1 MGAPFLFILPLM
13 IGTYIRGADHAKML
27 AGAVIWLIFD
37 LPLAWL
43 LGPAM
48 VGLLLAIHS
57 KPVGTDYF
65 FGDCGRGLLGV
76 AIGASITHEHIDWM
90 LNHPDL
96 GLGLL
101 IYVALG
107 GGVGFLWLYR
117 FCKWDRPSAWFAAFP
132 GGMSEMIASA
142 EAFGA
147 NIPKV
152 ALSHSLRIFCL
163 VCGASLASYFFAGI
177 TTGSLGFGEADW
189 EIQPLVFLTM
199 VVSVWGGK
207 YLRIPAHSFMA
218 PMFASLTM
226 NLVFDIQLRLTDLV
240 LISGQYFLG
249 WSIASRFKGVSKRE
263 VVEILK
269 QVFVLLLLFLPV
281 WGMMAVLLDRFTDID
296 LASIIL
302 GLAPGGQAEIA
313 LIAMA
318 LKANL
323 AVVMILHVL
332 RSLMITMIGPIAFA
346 LITKS
351 RPKRHSSG

>member
-1 MGAPFLFILPLM
+1 M
-13 IGTYIRGADHAKML
+13 INKYALIGDHTKML
-27 AGAVIWLIFD
+27 AGAIVWVIFD

-43 LGPAM
+43 LGPAT
-48 VGLLLAIHS
+48 VGLILATRS

-90 LNHPDL
+90 LNHSDL
-96 GLGLL
+96 GIGLF
-101 IYVALG
+101 IYVVLG
-107 GGVGFLWLYR
+107 GGIGFLWLHR

-152 ALSHSLRIFCL
+152 ALSHSLRIFFL
-163 VCGASLASYFFAGI
+163 VCGASLTSYFFAGI
-177 TTGSLGFGEADW
+177 TTDSLGFGEADW
-189 EIQPLVFLTM
+189 RIQPLVLLIM
-199 VVSVWGGK
+199 IVSVWGGK
-207 YLRIPAHSFMA
+207 YLRIPAHSFMG
-218 PMFASLTM
+218 PMFASLM
-226 NLVFDIQLRLTDLV
+226 VNLVFDIQLRLTDLI

-249 WSIASRFKGVSKRE
+249 WSVASRFKGMSQNE
-263 VVEILK
+263 VIIILK
-269 QVFVLLLLFLPV
+269 QVFVLLLLFLPI
-281 WGMMAVLLDRFTDID
+281 WGMMAVLLDQLTDID
-296 LASIIL
+296 LVSIIL

-318 LKANL
+318 LNANL

-351 RPKRHSSG
+351 KPKGHSSV

>member
-1 MGAPFLFILPLM
+1 M
-13 IGTYIRGADHAKML
+13 INKYALIGDHTKML
-27 AGAVIWLIFD
+27 AGAIVWLIFD

-43 LGPAM
+43 LGPAT
-48 VGLLLAIHS
+48 VGLILAVRSRPI
-57 KPVGTDYF
+57 GTDYF
-65 FGDCGRGLLGV
+65 FGDCGRGLLGI

-90 LNHPDL
+90 LDHPDL
-96 GLGLL
+96 GIGLF

-107 GGVGFLWLYR
+107 GGIGFLWLYR

-132 GGMSEMIASA
+132 GGMSEIIASA

-177 TTGSLGFGEADW
+177 TTGSLSFGEAYW
-189 EIQPLVFLTM
+189 RIQPLIFLTM

-218 PMFASLTM
+218 PMFASLMM
-226 NLVFDIQLRLTDLV
+226 NLMFDSQLRLTDLI
-240 LISGQYFLG
+240 LIFGQYFLG
-249 WSIASRFKGVSKRE
+249 WSIASRFKGVSKNE
-263 VVEILK
+263 VVMILK
-269 QVFVLLLLFLPV
+269 QVFVLLLLFLPI
-281 WGMMAVLLDRFTDID
+281 WGMMAVLLDQLTDID
-296 LASIIL
+296 LVSVIL

-318 LKANL
+318 LNANL

-346 LITKS
+346 LITKYK
-351 RPKRHSSG
+351 PKRH

>member
-1 MGAPFLFILPLM
+1 M
-13 IGTYIRGADHAKML
+13 INKYALIGDHTKML
-27 AGAVIWLIFD
+27 AGAIVWLIFD

-48 VGLLLAIHS
+48 VGLILAVRSRPI
-57 KPVGTDYF
+57 GTDYF

-90 LNHPDL
+90 LDHPDL
-96 GLGLL
+96 GIGLF

-107 GGVGFLWLYR
+107 GGIGFLWLYR
-117 FCKWDRPSAWFAAFP
+117 FCKWDQPSAWFAAFP

-177 TTGSLGFGEADW
+177 TTGSLSFGEAYW
-189 EIQPLVFLTM
+189 RIQPVIFLTM

-218 PMFASLTM
+218 PMFASLMM
-226 NLVFDIQLRLTDLV
+226 NLMFDIQLRLTDLI

-249 WSIASRFKGVSKRE
+249 WSIASRFKGVSKNE
-263 VVEILK
+263 VVMILK
-269 QVFVLLLLFLPV
+269 QVFVLLLLFLPI
-281 WGMMAVLLDRFTDID
+281 WGMMAVLLDQLTEID
-296 LASIIL
+296 LVSIIL

-318 LKANL
+318 LNANL

-351 RPKRHSSG
+351 KPKRH

>member
-1 MGAPFLFILPLM
+1 MSDKYSM
-13 IGTYIRGADHAKML
+13 ISDHAKML
-27 AGAVIWLIFD
+27 AGASIWLLLD

-43 LGPAM
+43 LGPATI
-48 VGLLLAIHS
+48 GLILATRSQPI
-57 KPVGTDYF
+57 GTDYF

-76 AIGASITHEHIDWM
+76 AIGASITHDHIDWM
-90 LNHPDL
+90 LDHPDL
-96 GLGLL
+96 GVGLF

-107 GGVGFLWLYR
+107 GGIGFLWLR
-117 FCKWDRPSAWFAAFP
+117 HFCKWDRPSAWFAAFP

-163 VCGASLASYFFAGI
+163 VCGASVVSYFFAGV
-177 TTGSLGFGEADW
+177 TTGSLSFGEVSW
-189 EIQPLVFLTM
+189 TIQPLVFLTM

-218 PMFASLTM
+218 PLFASLII
-226 NLVFDIQLRLTDLV
+226 NLVFDVQLRLTDLV
-240 LISGQYFLG
+240 LILGQYFLG
-249 WSIASRFKGVSKRE
+249 WSIASRFKGVSKTE
-263 VVEILK
+263 VFEILK
-269 QVFVLLLLFLPV
+269 QVFVLLLLFLPI
-281 WGMMAVLLDRFTDID
+281 WGAMAVLLDHFTDID
-296 LASIIL
+296 LTSIIL

-318 LKANL
+318 LDANL
-323 AVVMILHVL
+323 AVVMVLHVF
-332 RSLMITMIGPIAFA
+332 RSLIITMLGPIAYG

-351 RPKRHSSG
+351 KRNRPSNV

>member
-1 MGAPFLFILPLM
+1 M
-13 IGTYIRGADHAKML
+13 INKYALIGDHTKML
-27 AGAVIWLIFD
+27 AGAIVWLIFD

-43 LGPAM
+43 LGPAT
-48 VGLLLAIHS
+48 VGLILAVRSRPI
-57 KPVGTDYF
+57 GTDHF

-90 LNHPDL
+90 LDHPDL
-96 GLGLL
+96 GIGLF

-107 GGVGFLWLYR
+107 GGIGFLWLYG

-132 GGMSEMIASA
+132 GGISKMIASA

-177 TTGSLGFGEADW
+177 TTGSLSFGEAYW
-189 EIQPLVFLTM
+189 RTQPLIFLTM

-218 PMFASLTM
+218 PMFASLMM
-226 NLVFDIQLRLTDLV
+226 NLMFDIQLRLTDLI
-240 LISGQYFLG
+240 LIFGQYFLG
-249 WSIASRFKGVSKRE
+249 WSIASRFKGVSKNE
-263 VVEILK
+263 VVMILK
-269 QVFVLLLLFLPV
+269 QVFVLLLLFLPI
-281 WGMMAVLLDRFTDID
+281 WGMMAVLLDQLTDID
-296 LASIIL
+296 LVSVIL

-318 LKANL
+318 LNANL

-346 LITKS
+346 LITKYK
-351 RPKRHSSG
+351 PKRH

>member
-1 MGAPFLFILPLM
+1 M
-13 IGTYIRGADHAKML
+13 INKYALTGDHIKML
-27 AGAVIWLIFD
+27 AGAIVWLTFE

-43 LGPAM
+43 LGPAT
-48 VGLLLAIHS
+48 VGLILAIRS
-57 KPVGTDYF
+57 KPVGPDYF

-96 GLGLL
+96 GIGLFV
-101 IYVALG
+101 YVALG
-107 GGVGFLWLYR
+107 GGIGFLWLYR

-189 EIQPLVFLTM
+189 RIQPLVLLTM
-199 VVSVWGGK
+199 IVSVWGGK

-218 PMFASLTM
+218 PMFASLIM
-226 NLVFDIQLRLTDLV
+226 NLMFDIQLKLTDLI
-240 LISGQYFLG
+240 LIFGQYFLG
-249 WSIASRFKGVSKRE
+249 WSIASRFKGVSKNE
-263 VVEILK
+263 VIIILK
-269 QVFVLLLLFLPV
+269 QVFVLLLLFLPI
-281 WGMMAVLLDRFTDID
+281 WGMMAVLLDQLTDID
-296 LASIIL
+296 VVSIIL

-318 LKANL
+318 LNANL

-332 RSLMITMIGPIAFA
+332 RSLMITMIGPVAFA

-351 RPKRHSSG
+351 KPKRHSSV

>member
-1 MGAPFLFILPLM
+1 MINKYALMG
-13 IGTYIRGADHAKML
+13 DHMKML
-27 AGAVIWLIFD
+27 AGAIAWLIFD

-43 LGPAM
+43 LGPAT
-48 VGLLLAIHS
+48 VGLILAIRS

-96 GLGLL
+96 GIGLFV
-101 IYVALG
+101 YVALG
-107 GGVGFLWLYR
+107 GGIGFLWLYR

-163 VCGASLASYFFAGI
+163 VFGASLASYIFAGI
-177 TTGSLGFGEADW
+177 TTGSLGFGAADW
-189 EIQPLVFLTM
+189 RIQPLVLLTM
-199 VVSVWGGK
+199 IVSVWGGQ
-207 YLRIPAHSFMA
+207 YFRIPAHSFMA
-218 PMFASLTM
+218 PMFASLM
-226 NLVFDIQLRLTDLV
+226 INLMFDIQLRLTDLI
-240 LISGQYFLG
+240 LIFGQYFLG
-249 WSIASRFKGVSKRE
+249 WSIASRFKGVSKNE
-263 VVEILK
+263 VIIILK
-269 QVFVLLLLFLPV
+269 QVFVLLLLFLPI
-281 WGMMAVLLDRFTDID
+281 WGMMAVLLDQLTDID
-296 LASIIL
+296 VVSIIL

-318 LKANL
+318 LNANL

-332 RSLMITMIGPIAFA
+332 RSLMITMIGPVAFA

-351 RPKRHSSG
+351 KPKRHSSV

>member
-1 MGAPFLFILPLM
+1 MINKYALMG
-13 IGTYIRGADHAKML
+13 DHAKML
-27 AGAVIWLIFD
+27 AGAIVWLLFD

-43 LGPAM
+43 LGPAT
-48 VGLLLAIHS
+48 VGLILAIRS

-96 GLGLL
+96 GIGLF
-101 IYVALG
+101 IYVAFG
-107 GGVGFLWLYR
+107 GGIGFLWLYR

-189 EIQPLVFLTM
+189 RIQPLVLLTM
-199 VVSVWGGK
+199 IVSVWGGK

-218 PMFASLTM
+218 PMFASLMM
-226 NLVFDIQLRLTDLV
+226 NLMFDIQLRLTDLI
-240 LISGQYFLG
+240 LIFGQYFLG
-249 WSIASRFKGVSKRE
+249 WSIASRFKGVSKNE
-263 VVEILK
+263 VVIILK
-269 QVFVLLLLFLPV
+269 QVLNMTEKTRL
-281 WGMMAVLLDRFTDID
+281 
-296 LASIIL
+296 
-302 GLAPGGQAEIA
+302 
-313 LIAMA
+313 
-318 LKANL
+318 
-323 AVVMILHVL
+323 VM
-332 RSLMITMIGPIAFA
+332 
-346 LITKS
+346 K
-351 RPKRHSSG
+351 

>member
-1 MGAPFLFILPLM
+1 
-13 IGTYIRGADHAKML
+13 ML
-27 AGAVIWLIFD
+27 D
-37 LPLAWL
+37 
-43 LGPAM
+43 
-48 VGLLLAIHS
+48 
-57 KPVGTDYF
+57 
-65 FGDCGRGLLGV
+65 
-76 AIGASITHEHIDWM
+76 
-90 LNHPDL
+90 HPDL
-96 GLGLL
+96 GIGLF

-107 GGVGFLWLYR
+107 GGIGFLWLYR

-189 EIQPLVFLTM
+189 TIQPLVFLTM

-226 NLVFDIQLRLTDLV
+226 NLMFDIQLRLTDLI

-249 WSIASRFKGVSKRE
+249 WSIASRFKGVSKNE
-263 VVEILK
+263 VVMILK
-269 QVFVLLLLFLPV
+269 QVFVLLLLFLPI
-281 WGMMAVLLDRFTDID
+281 WGMMAVLLDQFTDID

-318 LKANL
+318 SKREPGRGHDTPRAPLANDYDDWPNRFR
-323 AVVMILHVL
+323 AHHKIKTQEAFKC
-332 RSLMITMIGPIAFA
+332 LMIRSKKESGTHTYPN
-346 LITKS
+346 
-351 RPKRHSSG
+351 PSSPR

>member
-1 MGAPFLFILPLM
+1 MM
-13 IGTYIRGADHAKML
+13 INKYALIGDHTKML
-27 AGAVIWLIFD
+27 AGAIVWLIFD

-48 VGLLLAIHS
+48 VGLILAVRSRPI
-57 KPVGTDYF
+57 GTDYF

-90 LNHPDL
+90 LDHPDL
-96 GLGLL
+96 GIGLF

-107 GGVGFLWLYR
+107 GGIGFLWLYR
-117 FCKWDRPSAWFAAFP
+117 FCKWDQPSAWFAAFP

-177 TTGSLGFGEADW
+177 TTGSLSFGEAYW
-189 EIQPLVFLTM
+189 RIQPVIFLTM

-218 PMFASLTM
+218 PMFASLMM
-226 NLVFDIQLRLTDLV
+226 NLMFDIQLRLTDLI

-249 WSIASRFKGVSKRE
+249 WSIASRFKGVSKNE
-263 VVEILK
+263 VVMILK
-269 QVFVLLLLFLPV
+269 QVFVLLLLFLPI
-281 WGMMAVLLDRFTDID
+281 WGMMAVLLDQLTEID
-296 LASIIL
+296 LVSIIL

-318 LKANL
+318 LNANL

-346 LITKS
+346 LITKYK
-351 RPKRHSSG
+351 PKRH

>member
-1 MGAPFLFILPLM
+1 M
-13 IGTYIRGADHAKML
+13 INKYALIGDHTKML
-27 AGAVIWLIFD
+27 AGAIVWLIFD

-48 VGLLLAIHS
+48 VGLILAVRSRPI
-57 KPVGTDYF
+57 GTDYF

-90 LNHPDL
+90 LDHPDL
-96 GLGLL
+96 GIGLF

-107 GGVGFLWLYR
+107 GGIGFLWLYR
-117 FCKWDRPSAWFAAFP
+117 FCKWDQPSAWFAAFP

-177 TTGSLGFGEADW
+177 TTGSLSFGEAYW
-189 EIQPLVFLTM
+189 RIQPVIFLTM

-218 PMFASLTM
+218 PMFASLMM
-226 NLVFDIQLRLTDLV
+226 NLMFDIQLRLTDLI

-249 WSIASRFKGVSKRE
+249 WSIASRFKGVSKNE
-263 VVEILK
+263 VVMILK
-269 QVFVLLLLFLPV
+269 QVFVLLLLFLPI
-281 WGMMAVLLDRFTDID
+281 WGMMAVLLDQLTEID
-296 LASIIL
+296 LVSIIL

-318 LKANL
+318 LNANL

-346 LITKS
+346 LITKYK
-351 RPKRHSSG
+351 PKRH

>member
-1 MGAPFLFILPLM
+1 M
-13 IGTYIRGADHAKML
+13 INKYALIGDHTKML
-27 AGAVIWLIFD
+27 AGAIVWLIFD

-43 LGPAM
+43 LGPAT
-48 VGLLLAIHS
+48 VGLILAVRSRPI
-57 KPVGTDYF
+57 GTDYF
-65 FGDCGRGLLGV
+65 FGDCGRGLLGI

-90 LNHPDL
+90 LDHPDL
-96 GLGLL
+96 GIGLF

-107 GGVGFLWLYR
+107 GGIGFLWLYR

-132 GGMSEMIASA
+132 GGMSEIIASA

-177 TTGSLGFGEADW
+177 TTGSLSFGEAYW
-189 EIQPLVFLTM
+189 RIQPLIFLTM

-218 PMFASLTM
+218 PMFASLMM
-226 NLVFDIQLRLTDLV
+226 NLMFDSQLRLTDLI
-240 LISGQYFLG
+240 LIFGQYFLG
-249 WSIASRFKGVSKRE
+249 WSIASRFKGVSKNE
-263 VVEILK
+263 VVMILK
-269 QVFVLLLLFLPV
+269 QVFVLLLLFLPI
-281 WGMMAVLLDRFTDID
+281 WGMMAVLLDQLTDID
-296 LASIIL
+296 LVSIIL

-318 LKANL
+318 LNANL

-346 LITKS
+346 LITKYK
-351 RPKRHSSG
+351 PKRH

>member
-1 MGAPFLFILPLM
+1 MSDKYRM
-13 IGTYIRGADHAKML
+13 VSDHAMML
-27 AGAVIWLIFD
+27 AGAAVWLLFD

-48 VGLLLAIHS
+48 IGLIMATRDQPI
-57 KPVGTDYF
+57 GTDYF
-65 FGDCGRGLLGV
+65 FGDFGRGLLGV
-76 AIGASITHEHIDWM
+76 AIGASITQQHIDWM
-90 LNHPDL
+90 LSHPDL
-96 GLGLL
+96 GIGLL

-117 FCKWDRPSAWFAAFP
+117 FCQWDRPSAWFAAFP

-163 VCGASLASYFFAGI
+163 VCGASLTSYFFAGI

-189 EIQPLVFLTM
+189 RIQPLVLLTM
-199 VVSVWGGK
+199 IVSVWGGK
-207 YLRIPAHSFMA
+207 YLRIPAYSFMA
-218 PMFASLTM
+218 PMFASLMM
-226 NLVFDIQLRLTDLV
+226 NLMFDIQLRLTDLI
-240 LISGQYFLG
+240 LIFGQYFLG
-249 WSIASRFKGVSKRE
+249 WSIASRFKGVSKSE
-263 VVEILK
+263 VVVILR
-269 QVFVLLLLFLPV
+269 QVFVLLLLFLPI
-281 WGMMAVLLDRFTDID
+281 WGMMAVLLDQLTDID
-296 LASIIL
+296 LVSIIL

-318 LKANL
+318 LNANL
-323 AVVMILHVL
+323 AVVMVLHVM
-332 RSLMITMIGPIAFA
+332 RSLIITMIGPVAFA

-351 RPKRHSSG
+351 KPKGHSSV

>member
-1 MGAPFLFILPLM
+1 M
-13 IGTYIRGADHAKML
+13 INKYALIGDHTKML
-27 AGAVIWLIFD
+27 AGAVVGLIFD

-43 LGPAM
+43 LGPAT
-48 VGLLLAIHS
+48 VGLILAVRSRPI
-57 KPVGTDYF
+57 GTDYF

-90 LNHPDL
+90 LDHPDL
-96 GLGLL
+96 GIGLF

-107 GGVGFLWLYR
+107 GGIGFLWLYG

-177 TTGSLGFGEADW
+177 TTGSLSFGEAYW
-189 EIQPLVFLTM
+189 RIQPLIFLTM

-218 PMFASLTM
+218 PMFESLMM
-226 NLVFDIQLRLTDLV
+226 NLMFDSQLRLTDLI
-240 LISGQYFLG
+240 LIFGQYFLG
-249 WSIASRFKGVSKRE
+249 WSIASRFKGVSKNE
-263 VVEILK
+263 VVMILK
-269 QVFVLLLLFLPV
+269 QVFVLLLLFLPI
-281 WGMMAVLLDRFTDID
+281 WGMMAVLLDQLTDID
-296 LASIIL
+296 LVSVIL

-318 LKANL
+318 LNANL

-351 RPKRHSSG
+351 KPKRH

>member
-1 MGAPFLFILPLM
+1 M
-13 IGTYIRGADHAKML
+13 INKYALTGDHIKML
-27 AGAVIWLIFD
+27 AGAIVWLIFE

-43 LGPAM
+43 LGPAT
-48 VGLLLAIHS
+48 VGLILAIRS
-57 KPVGTDYF
+57 KPVGPDYF

-96 GLGLL
+96 GIGLFV
-101 IYVALG
+101 YVALG
-107 GGVGFLWLYR
+107 GGIGFLWLYR

-152 ALSHSLRIFCL
+152 ARSHSLRIFCL

-189 EIQPLVFLTM
+189 RIQPLVLLTM
-199 VVSVWGGK
+199 IVSVWGGK

-218 PMFASLTM
+218 PMFASLIM
-226 NLVFDIQLRLTDLV
+226 NLMFDIQLKLTDLI
-240 LISGQYFLG
+240 LIFGQYFLG
-249 WSIASRFKGVSKRE
+249 WSIASRFKGVSKNE
-263 VVEILK
+263 VIIILK
-269 QVFVLLLLFLPV
+269 QVFVLLLLFLPI
-281 WGMMAVLLDRFTDID
+281 WGMMAVLLDQLTDID
-296 LASIIL
+296 VVSIIL

-318 LKANL
+318 LNANL

-332 RSLMITMIGPIAFA
+332 RSLMITMIGPVAFA

-351 RPKRHSSG
+351 KPKRHSSV

>member
-1 MGAPFLFILPLM
+1 M
-13 IGTYIRGADHAKML
+13 INTYALIGDHTKML
-27 AGAVIWLIFD
+27 AGAIVWLIFD

-43 LGPAM
+43 LGPAT
-48 VGLLLAIHS
+48 VGLIFAVRSRPI
-57 KPVGTDYF
+57 GTDYF

-90 LNHPDL
+90 LDHPDL
-96 GLGLL
+96 GIGLF

-107 GGVGFLWLYR
+107 GGIGFLWLYR

-163 VCGASLASYFFAGI
+163 VCSASLASYFFAGI
-177 TTGSLGFGEADW
+177 TTGSLSFGEAYW
-189 EIQPLVFLTM
+189 RIQPLIFLTM

-207 YLRIPAHSFMA
+207 YLGIPAHSFMA
-218 PMFASLTM
+218 PMFASLIM
-226 NLVFDIQLRLTDLV
+226 NLMFDIQLRLTDLI

-249 WSIASRFKGVSKRE
+249 WSIASRFKGVSKNE
-263 VVEILK
+263 VVMILK
-269 QVFVLLLLFLPV
+269 QVFVLLLLFLPI
-281 WGMMAVLLDRFTDID
+281 WGMMAVLLDQLTDID
-296 LASIIL
+296 LVSIIL

-318 LKANL
+318 LNVNL

-351 RPKRHSSG
+351 KPKRY

>member
-1 MGAPFLFILPLM
+1 M
-13 IGTYIRGADHAKML
+13 INKYALIGDHTKML
-27 AGAVIWLIFD
+27 AGAIVWLIFD

-43 LGPAM
+43 LGPAT
-48 VGLLLAIHS
+48 VGLILAVRSRPI
-57 KPVGTDYF
+57 GTDYF

-90 LNHPDL
+90 LDHPDL
-96 GLGLL
+96 GIGLF

-107 GGVGFLWLYR
+107 GGIGFLWLYR

-152 ALSHSLRIFCL
+152 AVSHSLRIFCL

-177 TTGSLGFGEADW
+177 TTGSLSFGEAYW
-189 EIQPLVFLTM
+189 RIQPLIFLTM

-218 PMFASLTM
+218 PMFASLMM
-226 NLVFDIQLRLTDLV
+226 NLMFDIQLRLTDLI

-249 WSIASRFKGVSKRE
+249 WSIASRFKGVSKNE
-263 VVEILK
+263 VVMILK
-269 QVFVLLLLFLPV
+269 QVFVLLLLFLPI
-281 WGMMAVLLDRFTDID
+281 WGMMAVLLDQLTDID
-296 LASIIL
+296 LVSIIL

-318 LKANL
+318 LNANL
-323 AVVMILHVL
+323 AVVLILHVL

-351 RPKRHSSG
+351 KPKRH

>member
-1 MGAPFLFILPLM
+1 M
-13 IGTYIRGADHAKML
+13 INKYALIGDHTKML
-27 AGAVIWLIFD
+27 AGAIVWLIFD

-43 LGPAM
+43 LGPAT
-48 VGLLLAIHS
+48 VGLILAVRSRPI
-57 KPVGTDYF
+57 GTDYF

-90 LNHPDL
+90 LDHPDL
-96 GLGLL
+96 GIGLF

-107 GGVGFLWLYR
+107 GGIGFLWLYG

-177 TTGSLGFGEADW
+177 TTGSLSFGEAYW
-189 EIQPLVFLTM
+189 RTQPLIFLTM

-218 PMFASLTM
+218 PMFESLMM
-226 NLVFDIQLRLTDLV
+226 NLMFDSQLRLTDLI
-240 LISGQYFLG
+240 LIFGQYFLG
-249 WSIASRFKGVSKRE
+249 WSIASRFKGVSKNE
-263 VVEILK
+263 VVMILK
-269 QVFVLLLLFLPV
+269 QVFVLLLLFLPI
-281 WGMMAVLLDRFTDID
+281 WGMMAVLLDQLTDID
-296 LASIIL
+296 LVSVIL

-318 LKANL
+318 LNANL

-351 RPKRHSSG
+351 KPKRH

>member
-1 MGAPFLFILPLM
+1 M
-13 IGTYIRGADHAKML
+13 IMKYARGADHAKMF
-27 AGAVIWLIFD
+27 AGAIIWLIFD

-57 KPVGTDYF
+57 SPVGTDYF

-90 LNHPDL
+90 LKHPDL

-163 VCGASLASYFFAGI
+163 VCGASLASFFFAGV
-177 TTGSLGFGEADW
+177 TTGSLSFGEAAW
-189 EIQPLVFLTM
+189 KIQPLVLLTI
-199 VVSVWGGK
+199 VVSLWGPSISE
-207 YLRIPAHSFMA
+207 YRPTRSWPQCLPA
-218 PMFASLTM
+218 
-226 NLVFDIQLRLTDLV
+226 
-240 LISGQYFLG
+240 
-249 WSIASRFKGVSKRE
+249 
-263 VVEILK
+263 
-269 QVFVLLLLFLPV
+269 
-281 WGMMAVLLDRFTDID
+281 
-296 LASIIL
+296 
-302 GLAPGGQAEIA
+302 
-313 LIAMA
+313 
-318 LKANL
+318 
-323 AVVMILHVL
+323 
-332 RSLMITMIGPIAFA
+332 
-346 LITKS
+346 
-351 RPKRHSSG
+351 

>member
-1 MGAPFLFILPLM
+1 M
-13 IGTYIRGADHAKML
+13 INKYALIGDHTKML
-27 AGAVIWLIFD
+27 AGAIVWLIFD

-43 LGPAM
+43 LGPAT
-48 VGLLLAIHS
+48 VGLILAVRSRPI
-57 KPVGTDYF
+57 GTDYF
-65 FGDCGRGLLGV
+65 FGDCGRGLLGI

-90 LNHPDL
+90 LDHPDL
-96 GLGLL
+96 GIGLF

-107 GGVGFLWLYR
+107 GGIGFLWLYL

-177 TTGSLGFGEADW
+177 TTGSLSFGEAYW
-189 EIQPLVFLTM
+189 RIQPLIFLTM

-218 PMFASLTM
+218 PMFASLMM
-226 NLVFDIQLRLTDLV
+226 NLMFDIELRLTDLI

-249 WSIASRFKGVSKRE
+249 WSIASRFKGVSKNE
-263 VVEILK
+263 VVMILK
-269 QVFVLLLLFLPV
+269 QVFVLLLLFLPI
-281 WGMMAVLLDRFTDID
+281 WGMMAVLLDQLTDID
-296 LASIIL
+296 LVSIIL

-318 LKANL
+318 LNANL

-351 RPKRHSSG
+351 KPKRH